1 MLIIQR
7 LLGKVKRILV
17 GVIEKTKRLIIRF
30 LLQDRVIYARKGGE
44 EGVLSNS
51 TNLGGKKITV
61 EEACVRLKSKKTYL
75 TISFL
80 VIEPQVRVLG
90 RTQYS
95 ELQKYPD
102 MMRFLIVIFCNRFQD
117 RSGSKLG
124 LFSTQQRP

>member
-17 GVIEKTKRLIIRF
+17 GVIEITKRLIIRF

-61 EEACVRLKSKKTYL
+61 EEACVRLKSKKTNL

-124 LFSTQQRP
+124 LFSTRQRP

>member
-1 MLIIQR
+1 MLKIQR

>member
-17 GVIEKTKRLIIRF
+17 GVIEITKRLIIRF

-61 EEACVRLKSKKTYL
+61 EEACVRLKSKKTHL

>member
-1 MLIIQR
+1 MLKIQR

-17 GVIEKTKRLIIRF
+17 GVIDKTKRLIIRF